1 MIPEGH
7 ELGQGARAALAGL
20 ALGVTALII
29 YGLFS
34 SGFGRPPRLALP
46 TPRPAPALPP
56 EPAPASD
63 PAPASEP
70 VAGPASGVAS
80 GASAPGPAATGPG
93 SERPA
98 AAGAVGPRPV
108 RALAVVSGDLW
119 LTHLPSDLERAAGGV
134 LARRPG
140 VESGAWARFGGAGRF
155 VEVQVERGTVAAGWD
170 RYRTRVAVRAARAVT
185 VRGRPALVGRHPA
198 GGRVIVWLERP
209 GMGAWVRVSDSLSD
223 DLLAIAAS
231 VQARV
236 GD

>member
-56 EPAPASD
+56 D
-63 PAPASEP
+63 PA
-70 VAGPASGVAS
+70 
-80 GASAPGPAATGPG
+80 
-93 SERPA
+93 PA

-108 RALAVVSGDLW
+108 RALAVVAGDLW
-119 LTHLPSDLERAAGGV
+119 LTHLPSGLERAGGGV
-134 LARRPG
+134 LGRRPG

-209 GMGAWVRVSDSLSD
+209 GTGAWVRVSDSLSD
-223 DLLAIAAS
+223 DLVAIAAS

>member
-7 ELGQGARAALAGL
+7 ELGQGARAALAAM

-46 TPRPAPALPP
+46 TPRPAPVPTSE
-56 EPAPASD
+56 EP
-63 PAPASEP
+63 
-70 VAGPASGVAS
+70 G
-80 GASAPGPAATGPG
+80 
-93 SERPA
+93 A

-119 LTHLPSDLERAAGGV
+119 LTHLPSGLERVGGGV

-155 VEVQVERGTVAAGWD
+155 VEIQIEHGTIAAGWD
-170 RYRTRVAVRAARAVT
+170 RYRKRVAMSAARPVT
-185 VRGRPALVGRHPA
+185 VRGRPALAGRHPD

-209 GMGAWVRVSDSLSD
+209 GTGAWVRVGDPLSD
-223 DLLAIAAS
+223 DLVAIAAS
-231 VQARV
+231 IRARV

>member
-56 EPAPASD
+56 KPAPASGPAAVSASGAASD
-63 PAPASEP
+63 APAS
-70 VAGPASGVAS
+70 
-80 GASAPGPAATGPG
+80 GPAATVPG

-98 AAGAVGPRPV
+98 AAGAAGPRPV

-119 LTHLPSDLERAAGGV
+119 LTHLPSGLERAAGGV

-155 VEVQVERGTVAAGWD
+155 VEIQVEHGTVAADWD
-170 RYRTRVAVRAARAVT
+170 RYRTRVAMRAARAVT
-185 VRGRPALVGRHPA
+185 VRGRPAVVGRHPH

-209 GMGAWVRVSDSLSD
+209 GTGGWVRVSDSLSD
-223 DLLAIAAS
+223 DLVAIAAS
-231 VQARV
+231 IRARV